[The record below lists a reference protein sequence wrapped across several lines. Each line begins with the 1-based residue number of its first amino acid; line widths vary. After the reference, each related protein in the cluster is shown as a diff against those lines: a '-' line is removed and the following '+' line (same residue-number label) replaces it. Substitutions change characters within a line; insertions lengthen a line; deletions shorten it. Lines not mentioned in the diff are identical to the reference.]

1 MVDPA
6 PGAEQYARRRLEEL
20 ERRWSRFL
28 PDSDI
33 ARLNLAPE
41 ALVVV
46 SPETIALFT
55 AMRQAW
61 RLTHRR
67 YDPTVLGAINEAGYT
82 RSVCGS
88 GRASVTAGLAAPQGS
103 LDDVTIDRATS
114 SIGVPTGLGIDA
126 GGIGKGLAADMVVT
140 QLLEDGTEGA
150 LVSIGG
156 DLCAAGVAPTQ
167 AGWYVNV
174 EDPADSAKDLV
185 TLALDAGGVAT
196 SSTLSRTWLQGDR
209 RHHHVIDPAT
219 RTSATTDLVAA
230 TVIAATGWEA
240 EVHATAALLCGAG
253 QALSYLDSHG
263 LSGIVTT
270 ADGATTM
277 SPALESANAERSTG

>member
-6 PGAEQYARRRLEEL
+6 RGAEQYVRRRLEEL

-55 AMRQAW
+55 VMRQAW

-82 RSVCGS
+82 QSVCGS
-88 GRASVTAGLAAPQGS
+88 GRASVTAGLAVPQGS
-103 LDDVTIDRATS
+103 FDDVTIDRATS

-140 QLLEDGTEGA
+140 QLLEDGTGGA

-167 AGWYVNV
+167 AGWYVRV
-174 EDPADSAKDLV
+174 EDPADCAKDLL

-196 SSTLSRTWLQGDR
+196 SSTLSRTWLLGGRQR
-209 RHHHVIDPAT
+209 HHVIDPVT
-219 RTSATTDLVAA
+219 RTSATSDLVAA

-253 QALSYLDSHG
+253 HALSYLDSHG

-270 ADGATTM
+270 ADGANTM
-277 SPALESANAERSTG
+277 SPALESASAERSTG